1 MGNTEP
7 ERTVVLEEE
16 GHGRFTALL
25 VALVVLL
32 LLPPL
37 MPGVL
42 MGRQIVTLAFLVVAV
57 GAAFNVSR
65 RKATLVLV
73 TLMAVASLAA
83 YGASLLWP
91 ETNAGRIVGLL
102 FSTGLYLMALRG
114 VAGEVFG
121 ARTVTVGTI
130 RGALCI
136 YILLGVVWASVYAL
150 VETSHPGSFSFPEI
164 TRVAPEGVDAP
175 GRRTLGATGFFYY
188 SFVTLTTLGY
198 GDITPRT
205 ELARTLSWFEA
216 LVGQLFIAVTLARLV
231 AVHVSR
237 SLRDDP

>member
-1 MGNTEP
+1 MSAPEP
-7 ERTVVLEEE
+7 VRDTLPTEEE
-16 GHGRFTALL
+16 HGRFSILL
-25 VALVVLL
+25 VALVLML

-37 MPGVL
+37 MPGLFV
-42 MGRQIVTLAFLVVAV
+42 GRQLVTLVFTVVAV

-65 RKATLVLV
+65 KRATLLV
-73 TLMAVASLAA
+73 VSLMALAAGAA
-83 YGASLLWP
+83 YGATLLWP
-91 ETNAGRIVGLL
+91 ESSAGRIVGLL

-114 VAGEVFG
+114 VSLEVFR

-136 YILLGVVWASVYAL
+136 YILLGVVWASVFAL
-150 VETSHPGSFSFPEI
+150 VETAHPGSFSFPE
-164 TRVAPEGVDAP
+164 VVSAAPRGGETPPPRHAS
-175 GRRTLGATGFFYY
+175 ATGFFYY

-205 ELARTLSWFEA
+205 EIARTLSWFEA

-237 SLRDDP
+237 NLMDDA